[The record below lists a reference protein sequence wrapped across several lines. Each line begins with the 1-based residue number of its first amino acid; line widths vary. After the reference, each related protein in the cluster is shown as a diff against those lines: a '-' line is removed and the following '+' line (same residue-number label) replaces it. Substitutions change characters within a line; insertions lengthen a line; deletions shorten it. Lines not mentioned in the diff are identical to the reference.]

1 MRDKVILVDCDGVLL
16 DWEYAFDVWMVHH
29 GYSIVNKSAYKIADR
44 YDVENGNDMIRL
56 FNESA
61 HIGFLPPLRDAIH
74 YVKKLHEEHGY
85 IFHAITSLSNDQNA
99 QRLRTINLER
109 LFGKTIFEKYVYL
122 DTGADKDD
130 ALKQYYGTGCYWVED
145 KLENALVGCLNG
157 LDSILMAHPHNI
169 EFNEYRNINIRRV
182 QNWKEIYEII
192 TG

>member
-1 MRDKVILVDCDGVLL
+1 MKDKVILVDCDGVLL

-44 YDVENGNDMIRL
+44 YNVENGNDMIRL

-74 YVKKLHEEHGY
+74 YVKKLQEEHGY

-122 DTGADKDD
+122 DTGADKDEV
-130 ALKQYYGTGCYWVED
+130 LKEYRGTECYWVED
-145 KLENALVGCLNG
+145 KLENALVGCFHG
-157 LDSILMAHPHNI
+157 LTSILMAHNHNI
-169 EFNEYRNINIRRV
+169 VFNTYQNINVRRV